1 MQAGWLVCAQ
11 LPGAHNRRGTRD
23 FGGQHDIVDQWTS
36 PGQREI
42 RHVCSR
48 AVVLA
53 RQAVEF
59 GPRSVVSLGIPRTCR
74 EGRRVIHGSSA
85 KSSAKSSTSHPPRQ
99 RLRVAGCG
107 LPVRLGAVSTRS
119 FRLTANPAR
128 RVAAVVCGLEALVMA
143 GFGVYGLVELARGG
157 GTDTARVITESA
169 LILLFAVGMGAL
181 ARLWLGR
188 SSWPGTPT
196 VVWHALLIP
205 VVVSMAQA
213 GQWLVTVALVGAIV
227 AAIGAVVLARGSS
240 ED

>member
-11 LPGAHNRRGTRD
+11 LPPALTTVVAPATL
-23 FGGQHDIVDQWTS
+23 GGQHDIVDQWTS

-85 KSSAKSSTSHPPRQ
+85 KSSAKSSTTATPARGG
-99 RLRVAGCG
+99 RG

-119 FRLTANPAR
+119 FRPTADPAR

>member
-1 MQAGWLVCAQ
+1 MKAGWLVCAQ
-11 LPGAHNRRGTRD
+11 LPPALTTVVAPATL
-23 FGGQHDIVDQWTS
+23 GGQHDIVDQWTS

-74 EGRRVIHGSSA
+74 EGRRVIHGSST
-85 KSSAKSSTSHPPRQ
+85 KSSTWQ
-99 RLRVAGCG
+99 RLRVAGRG

-119 FRLTANPAR
+119 FRPTADPAR

>member
-1 MQAGWLVCAQ
+1 M
-11 LPGAHNRRGTRD
+11 PG
-23 FGGQHDIVDQWTS
+23 
-36 PGQREI
+36 
-42 RHVCSR
+42 
-48 AVVLA
+48 
-53 RQAVEF
+53 
-59 GPRSVVSLGIPRTCR
+59 GP
-74 EGRRVIHGSSA
+74 
-85 KSSAKSSTSHPPRQ
+85 TSHP
-99 RLRVAGCG
+99 RVIREVIHESSTTATPARGGRG

-119 FRLTANPAR
+119 FRPTANPAR
-128 RVAAVVCGLEALVMA
+128 RVAAVV
-143 GFGVYGLVELARGG
+143 
-157 GTDTARVITESA
+157 
-169 LILLFAVGMGAL
+169 MGAL